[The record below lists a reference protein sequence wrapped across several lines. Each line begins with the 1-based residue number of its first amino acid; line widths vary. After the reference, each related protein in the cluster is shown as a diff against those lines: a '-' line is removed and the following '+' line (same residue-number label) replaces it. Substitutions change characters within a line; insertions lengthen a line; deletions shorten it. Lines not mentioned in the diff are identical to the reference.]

1 MTIYGYSDDYSD
13 KEVDNIVQVLF
24 RKYLGKWDYIDVRSV
39 LKDRT
44 GLSIKV
50 GLAVKFARMNI
61 GDLVLPRY
69 KDGYLYFYKWE
80 EEDWTYGLLKISS
93 RGGQAIIKATYL
105 LVALGLKPHDLAVVL
120 AKPKVIAIRP
130 LRDDL
135 EELEAV
141 KDKEK
146 ILQKLRSKFS
156 SVDTVY
162 ADEKGKKYRHLLP
175 EFYI

>member
-1 MTIYGYSDDYSD
+1 MTIYGYWSKFTD
-13 KEVDNIVQVLF
+13 KELEDILDVIF
-24 RKYLGKWDYIDVRSV
+24 KKYLGKWDYIDIRSIV
-39 LKDRT
+39 KDRT
-44 GLSIKV
+44 GLAVKV
-50 GLAVKFARMNI
+50 GLAIKFAKMSK

-69 KDGYLYFYKWE
+69 KNGYLYFYKWE

-93 RGGQAIIKATYL
+93 RGDQAIIKATYL

-141 KDKEK
+141 RDKEK

>member
-50 GLAVKFARMNI
+50 GLAIKFARMNI

-80 EEDWTYGLLKISS
+80 EKDWTYGLLKISS
-93 RGGQAIIKATYL
+93 RGGQAVIKATYL
-105 LVALGLKPHDLAVVL
+105 LVALGLKPHDPTLVM
-120 AKPKVIAIRP
+120 AKPKVIAVRS
-130 LRDDL
+130 LREDL

-146 ILQKLRSKFS
+146 ILQKLRGRISLINAIY
-156 SVDTVY
+156 V
-162 ADEKGKKYRHLLP
+162 DEKGKKYSNLLS
-175 EFYI
+175 EFYV